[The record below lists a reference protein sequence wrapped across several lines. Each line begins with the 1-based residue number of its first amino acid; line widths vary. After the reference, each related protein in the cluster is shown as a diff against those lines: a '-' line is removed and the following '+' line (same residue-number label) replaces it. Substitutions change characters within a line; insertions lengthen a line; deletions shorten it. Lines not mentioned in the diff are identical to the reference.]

1 MKRKIRSQKNLTS
14 KQRKDISKLK
24 AMPDSSIDTSDL
36 PEVTFSKKARRG
48 LFYRPR
54 KASITIRI
62 DQDVLDYYRAHAA
75 DGRYQTEI
83 NNILRQQMEGRTN

>member
-1 MKRKIRSQKNLTS
+1 MKHKNQSNKKLTA
-14 KQRKDISKLK
+14 KQRKELTKLK

-36 PEVTFSKKARRG
+36 PEVVFSKKARRG

-83 NNILRQQMEGRTN
+83 NNALRQQMEERAD